1 MLSWLFSG
9 PIAIGS
15 VAPDFTLPD
24 QDGTPVTLSGLR
36 GNNVVLVFYPADET
50 RVCRQQLCEFRDVR
64 QLPGDRGV
72 LVYGINPGSAE
83 SHSSFRNKQKLPF
96 PLLVDADKKVASLYH
111 ANGLIVKRTV
121 YLVGRDGMIR
131 FAKRGKPKP
140 EEVLSLADAR
150 E

>member
-9 PIAIGS
+9 PLAIGS
-15 VAPDFTLPD
+15 AAPDFTLPD

-36 GNNVVLVFYPADET
+36 GKNVVLVFYPADET
-50 RVCRQQLCEFRDVR
+50 RVCRQQLCEFRDVY
-64 QLPGDRGV
+64 QLAGDRGV

-83 SHSSFRNKQKLPF
+83 SHSSFRNKQNLPF

-140 EEVLSLADAR
+140 QEVFSLADAW

>member
-36 GNNVVLVFYPADET
+36 GKNVVLVFYPADET

-64 QLPGDRGV
+64 QLAGDRGV

-83 SHSSFRNKQKLPF
+83 SHSSFRNKQNLPF

-140 EEVLSLADAR
+140 EEVFSLADAW